1 MRKHIPNLL
10 TISNLICGCLA
21 LFYSFHNN
29 LIASACL
36 IGIASIFDFMDGF
49 VARMLNESS
58 PIGKEL
64 DSLADL
70 VSFGLVPGSVIFH
83 LIDTSYLHTYSFI
96 ALAIPIFSAYR
107 LAKFNTDERQN
118 KYFIGLPTPANALII
133 LSIPLITHLQPNSF
147 ISRFINI
154 PEFLI
159 FATIILSILLVS
171 ELQLLSFKFN
181 TLRFNENKG
190 QYYFIGISLIMIVL
204 LKFSAIPILAIIY
217 LLISILTIK

>member
-29 LIASACL
+29 LITSACL
-36 IGIASIFDFMDGF
+36 INVSIFDFMDGF

-70 VSFGLVPGSVIFH
+70 VSFGLVLALPFH

-96 ALAIPIFSAYR
+96 ALTIPIFSAYR
-107 LAKFNTDERQN
+107 LAKFNTDKRQN
-118 KYFIGLPTPANALII
+118 KYFIGLPTPANA
-133 LSIPLITHLQPNSF
+133 
-147 ISRFINI
+147 
-154 PEFLI
+154 
-159 FATIILSILLVS
+159 
-171 ELQLLSFKFN
+171 
-181 TLRFNENKG
+181 
-190 QYYFIGISLIMIVL
+190 
-204 LKFSAIPILAIIY
+204 
-217 LLISILTIK
+217 

>member
-96 ALAIPIFSAYR
+96 ALAIPIFQ
-107 LAKFNTDERQN
+107 L
-118 KYFIGLPTPANALII
+118 IGWLNLIQI
-133 LSIPLITHLQPNSF
+133 KDK
-147 ISRFINI
+147 INI
-154 PEFLI
+154 
-159 FATIILSILLVS
+159 LL
-171 ELQLLSFKFN
+171 
-181 TLRFNENKG
+181 
-190 QYYFIGISLIMIVL
+190 
-204 LKFSAIPILAIIY
+204 AY
-217 LLISILTIK
+217 LHQQMP